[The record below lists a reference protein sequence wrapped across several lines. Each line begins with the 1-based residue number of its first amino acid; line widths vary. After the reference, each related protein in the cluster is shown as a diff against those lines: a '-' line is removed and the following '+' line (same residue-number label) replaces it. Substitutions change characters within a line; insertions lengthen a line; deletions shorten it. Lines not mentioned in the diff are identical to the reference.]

1 MLIVKNDR
9 GISLIQVMMALALLG
24 VVQVAFMR
32 MSKNQNKS
40 VKTTEVKFE
49 SIDAVNSIKQILA
62 DKEACHNT
70 FGIVPGTP
78 ENTGIYD
85 PNLINVGTVT
95 EIKSATDVV
104 LYESNTNTELAPQ
117 IGSSK
122 LKIISFRVNSAGLA
136 PIGADSKGVTEVFV
150 NLDRG
155 EVYGSETIEK
165 KFRLN
170 VRTDSAG
177 LMVDCSTAQT
187 GDGLEAT
194 AAYVCQT
201 IGGTFDPNGRGG
213 NGDCHSLS
221 PNQTTTFNGD
231 VVLTDTFSFDFL
243 SDRRLKSDIVELEN
257 SLTKIR
263 KLRPVSYNWKRNGQ
277 KEIGFIAQE
286 VESVYPDF
294 VSKTPSGKLAVKYPQ
309 MVSAALMGIKEL
321 DKINYENQRT
331 INYLLE
337 EQELLKRQI
346 FQMKIGMCL
355 SSPDLAI
362 CRDLKE

>member
-1 MLIVKNDR
+1 MLIVKNDK

-62 DKEACHNT
+62 DKDACYNT
-70 FGIVPGTP
+70 FGITPNTP
-78 ENTGIYD
+78 ENIGIYD
-85 PNLINVGTVT
+85 PNLINPGVVT
-95 EIKSATDVV
+95 QVKSATDIT
-104 LYESNTNTELAPQ
+104 LYESNINTDLAPQ

-136 PIGADSKGVTEVFV
+136 AIGLDSKGVTEVFV

-170 VRTDSAG
+170 VRTDATG

-194 AAYVCQT
+194 AAFVCQT
-201 IGGTFDPNGRGG
+201 IGGTYDPNGRGG
-213 NGDCHSLS
+213 NGDCHSIS

-231 VVLTDTFSFDFL
+231 VVLSDTFSFDFL
-243 SDRRLKSDIVELEN
+243 SDRRLKSDIVELES
-257 SLTKIR
+257 SLIKIR
-263 KLRPVSYNWKRNGQ
+263 KLRPVSYNWRRNGQ

-286 VESVYPDF
+286 VKGVYPDF
-294 VSKTPSGKLAVKYPQ
+294 VSKTPNGKLAVKYPQ
-309 MVSAALMGIKEL
+309 MVSAALNGIKEL
-321 DKINYENQRT
+321 DQINRNNQRT

-337 EQELLKRQI
+337 EQEILRRQV
-346 FQMKIGMCL
+346 FEMKLGMCSSNPNL
-355 SSPDLAI
+355 SI